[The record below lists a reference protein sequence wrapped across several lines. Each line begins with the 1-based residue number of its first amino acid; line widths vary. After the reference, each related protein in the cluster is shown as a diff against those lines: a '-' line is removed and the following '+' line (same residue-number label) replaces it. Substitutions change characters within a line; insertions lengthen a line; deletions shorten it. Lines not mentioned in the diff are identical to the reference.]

1 MATDLILSTDIKVS
15 TETTEKLISE
25 NPSDVVID
33 FLCDVIIE
41 GCCED
46 QLFYDNF
53 SRILESRFKDEE

>member
-1 MATDLILSTDIKVS
+1 MVVPKKGMQVHFIDTK
-15 TETTEKLISE
+15 EKLISE
-25 NPSDVVID
+25 NRCDVVIV

-46 QLFYDNF
+46 KLFYDNF